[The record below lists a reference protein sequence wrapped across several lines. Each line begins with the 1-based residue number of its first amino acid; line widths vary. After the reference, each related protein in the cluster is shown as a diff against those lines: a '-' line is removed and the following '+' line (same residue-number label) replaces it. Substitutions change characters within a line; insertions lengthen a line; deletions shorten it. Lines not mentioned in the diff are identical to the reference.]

1 VSGLQ
6 VPTFKPDKA
15 MQELLRGPAT
25 ANRRFAQSDGV
36 VVFAE
41 VYDNRASQL
50 HNIDTA
56 VVVKN
61 DRGAEVFRSADTQS
75 SRQLAESQ
83 GVLRVRTPFE
93 LKDFSP
99 GSYTVTVD
107 ARARQDTSGHASR
120 TIPIQ
125 VVPDAGR

>member
-1 VSGLQ
+1 
-6 VPTFKPDKA
+6 
-15 MQELLRGPAT
+15 
-25 ANRRFAQSDGV
+25 
-36 VVFAE
+36 
-41 VYDNRASQL
+41 L

-75 SRQLAESQ
+75 SRRLAESQ

-93 LKDFSP
+93 LKDLSP

-107 ARARQDTSGHASR
+107 ARARQDVSAHASR

-125 VVPDAGR
+125 VVADARR